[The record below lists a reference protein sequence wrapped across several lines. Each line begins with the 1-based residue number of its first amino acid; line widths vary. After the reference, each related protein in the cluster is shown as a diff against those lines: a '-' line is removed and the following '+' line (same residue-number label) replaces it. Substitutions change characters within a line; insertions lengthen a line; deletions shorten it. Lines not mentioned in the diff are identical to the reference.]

1 MIKFFFD
8 FINIIVF
15 TWILNSRDM
24 TDTTI
29 MSYIPDRIQ
38 KLLECKGKK
47 VKGEELTPQPLSFKM
62 ILRNV
67 DGVTKLQTRF
77 VATTS
82 NGQTIDVHDAVFS
95 QKTEPLLL
103 IRILLSLSQ
112 CGCCARHSHGLLTE
126 QHNHCDNIPQPCTTD
141 YICDC
146 PCRHYLRNYYKLCYW
161 VSKAPEAHNEAD
173 ILAL

>member
-1 MIKFFFD
+1 M
-8 FINIIVF
+8 N
-15 TWILNSRDM
+15 TPAN
-24 TDTTI
+24 
-29 MSYIPDRIQ
+29 YISTEHQ
-38 KLLECKGKK
+38 KLLGCIGKK
-47 VKGEELTPQPLSFKM
+47 VKGEKLTPLVLGLKM
-62 ILRNV
+62 IPRNV

-82 NGQTIDVHDAVFS
+82 DGKTIDVHDAVFS

-112 CGCCARHSHGLLTE
+112 CGCCTRHSHSMLTE
-126 QHNHCDNIPQPCTTD
+126 QHNHCVNIPQPCMTD

-161 VSKAPEAHNEAD
+161 VSKAPEAYNEAE
-173 ILAL
+173 IHTL